1 MVQFFLVSSS
11 LVVISVGW
19 DTARTSDPII
29 RSKAFKPAMCQWL
42 LAFRELVFADGEND
56 SSKQGVNALR
66 EQ

>member
-1 MVQFFLVSSS
+1 VVQERIQSGY
-11 LVVISVGW
+11 VGE
-19 DTARTSDPII
+19 I
-29 RSKAFKPAMCQWL
+29 RNLALQDKRQWL